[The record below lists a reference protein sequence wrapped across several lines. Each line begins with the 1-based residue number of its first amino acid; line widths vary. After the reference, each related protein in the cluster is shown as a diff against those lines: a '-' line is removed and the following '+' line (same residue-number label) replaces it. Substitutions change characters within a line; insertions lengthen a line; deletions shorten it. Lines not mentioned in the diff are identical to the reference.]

1 MSIIILSDIVIARYK
16 EGYGVKVLSRREESH
31 ATPMYEHIVEF
42 NEHIIALQ
50 VTSSFRRIKQRLLNM
65 QKRS

>member
-1 MSIIILSDIVIARYK
+1 MSIITFSDLIIARYK
-16 EGYGVKVLSRREESH
+16 EGYGVKILSRREENH
-31 ATPMYEHIVEF
+31 ATPVYEHVVEF
-42 NEHIIALQ
+42 NEHIIAVQ